1 MDLGHTQTGDV
12 DVLILPI
19 PRLDAENA
27 PEFKAALAALDF
39 GGGPLVADMTRVEFV
54 DSMGIGALLG
64 CMRRQHEKGSTIRL
78 CCLQPTLG
86 AIFEILKL
94 HRVFEI
100 YETLPE
106 AIAG

>member
-1 MDLGHTQTGDV
+1 MDLGHSRTGKV
-12 DVLILPI
+12 DVIVLPVH
-19 PRLDAENA
+19 RLDADNA
-27 PEFKAALAALDF
+27 PEFKAALAALDLA
-39 GGGPLVADMTRVEFV
+39 GGPLVADMSQVEFV

-64 CMRRQHEKGSTIRL
+64 SMKRQHEKGSTIRL
-78 CCLQPTLG
+78 CGLQPTLG

-106 AIAG
+106 AVSG

>member
-1 MDLGHTQTGDV
+1 MDLGHSQTGNV
-12 DVLILPI
+12 DVIVLPI
-19 PRLDAENA
+19 HRLDSDNA
-27 PEFKAALAALDF
+27 PEFKAALASLDLA
-39 GGGPLVADMTRVEFV
+39 GGPLVADMSQVEFV

-64 CMRRQHEKGSTIRL
+64 SMRRQHEKGTTIRL
-78 CCLQPTLG
+78 CCLQPRLG

-106 AIAG
+106 AVSG